1 MKFNEY
7 LKSLIKKSGFSNADL
22 ARRIGVHKSYI
33 TQLINSHC
41 SPPSKERCNQIADV
55 LGCKEQE
62 RTELLFSAI
71 EGRMPDDVLDFFNMF
86 KSKAEEN
93 HFPWGQSSRT
103 TLPDEIIEFDA
114 SPALFNFSKELFNLI
129 EKRKCQSKI
138 ERHPVEK
145 ILENVLF
152 AFRNADSVD
161 YSQEKIGNTVCD
173 VLKFGNTVITKGNW
187 EARESV
193 KQTAHLNPD
202 LIHGQHRIITIVRGS
217 AKVRFAKT
225 NGNGKEYIIHEN
237 STLCFPAHL
246 GYEMVAIT
254 GTDALF
260 VCTDLFTKV

>member
-71 EGRMPDDVLDFFNMF
+71 EGRMSDEALDFFNMF

-103 TLPDEIIEFDA
+103 TLPDDIIEVDA
-114 SPALFNFSKELFNLI
+114 SPALFNFSKGLFNLI
-129 EKRKCQSKI
+129 EERKSSPKI
-138 ERHPVEK
+138 EKHPVEK
-145 ILENVLF
+145 ILENVICE
-152 AFRNADSVD
+152 FRNTETVD
-161 YSQEKIGNTVCD
+161 YIQEAIGNCACD
-173 VLKFGNTVITKGNW
+173 VFRFGNTEIIKGHW

-193 KQTAHLNPD
+193 KQTDHLNPN
-202 LIHGQHRIITIVRGS
+202 LIHGQHRIITIVSGS
-217 AKVRFAKT
+217 VKVRFAKT

-237 STLCFPAHL
+237 SILCFPAHL
-246 GYEMVAIT
+246 GYEMVTIT
-254 GTDALF
+254 VTDALF

>member
-7 LKSLIKKSGFSNADL
+7 LKSLIKRSGFSNADL

-71 EGRMPDDVLDFFNMF
+71 EGRMSEDALEFFNMF
-86 KSKAEEN
+86 KSKEGNN
-93 HFPWGQSSRT
+93 HFPVRQRSNI
-103 TLPDEIIEFDA
+103 TLQGEIVEVNA
-114 SPALFNFSKELFNLI
+114 SPALNELSKGLFNLTEERKISPKI
-129 EKRKCQSKI
+129 EK
-138 ERHPVEK
+138 HPVEK
-145 ILENVLF
+145 ILENVICE
-152 AFRNADSVD
+152 FRNAETVD
-161 YSQEKIGNTVCD
+161 CLQETIGNCACD
-173 VLKFGNTVITKGNW
+173 VFRFGNTEILKGHW

-193 KQTAHLNPD
+193 KQAVYSSLTE
-202 LIHGQHRIITIVRGS
+202 QHRIITMVSGS

-225 NGNGKEYIIHEN
+225 NDNGKEYIIHEN
-237 STLCFPAHL
+237 TTLCFPAHL
-246 GYEMVAIT
+246 GYEMLTIT
-254 GTDALF
+254 VTDALF